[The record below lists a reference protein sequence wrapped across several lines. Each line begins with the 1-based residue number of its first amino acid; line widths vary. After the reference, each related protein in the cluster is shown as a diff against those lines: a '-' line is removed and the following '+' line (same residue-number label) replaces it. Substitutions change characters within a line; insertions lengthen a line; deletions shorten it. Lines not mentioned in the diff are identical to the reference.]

1 MCCVLSNKR
10 LLKLINHQSG
20 DEILRQF
27 QILFIAL
34 TFFFI
39 IIIKHPLV
47 VLCYKMNKTFFFF
60 YQTSLCHTLFS
71 KHLGCLKMPDTG
83 SSTSKPLLRKEKR
96 ITLSFK
102 IYLSVDPGVTAQI
115 FFSHFAIYWTRRIAR
130 AGQIQGWCRPAF
142 RNWQQ
147 TAPAASKEGTR
158 SFTASGNLKI
168 SLLRNFLL
176 TSTSG
181 KFIYAWRQKGL
192 QIFLFCFFL
201 FFFSPHH
208 SSGFATIIL
217 AILDTHMKSWTFLIP
232 MKVLA
237 LMICQNFHR
246 QTEIAVKHC
255 VLVPV
260 QNWSPSSLGKSIVFW
275 QSVLS
280 VLGWLQAL
288 GHSSLLFACCFPF
301 LFLPPWAASTS
312 GQVCLLYVAFTAFG
326 LLWMLAICQ
335 RKTYINF

>member
-130 AGQIQGWCRPAF
+130 AGQIQG
-142 RNWQQ
+142 
-147 TAPAASKEGTR
+147 
-158 SFTASGNLKI
+158 
-168 SLLRNFLL
+168 
-176 TSTSG
+176 
-181 KFIYAWRQKGL
+181 
-192 QIFLFCFFL
+192 
-201 FFFSPHH
+201 
-208 SSGFATIIL
+208 
-217 AILDTHMKSWTFLIP
+217 
-232 MKVLA
+232 
-237 LMICQNFHR
+237 
-246 QTEIAVKHC
+246 
-255 VLVPV
+255 
-260 QNWSPSSLGKSIVFW
+260 
-275 QSVLS
+275 
-280 VLGWLQAL
+280 
-288 GHSSLLFACCFPF
+288 
-301 LFLPPWAASTS
+301 
-312 GQVCLLYVAFTAFG
+312 
-326 LLWMLAICQ
+326 
-335 RKTYINF
+335 

>member
-1 MCCVLSNKR
+1 M
-10 LLKLINHQSG
+10 
-20 DEILRQF
+20 
-27 QILFIAL
+27 
-34 TFFFI
+34 
-39 IIIKHPLV
+39 

-102 IYLSVDPGVTAQI
+102 IYLSVVPGVTAQI

-181 KFIYAWRQKGL
+181 KFVYARRQKGL

-201 FFFSPHH
+201 FFFLSP
-208 SSGFATIIL
+208 SFLWICNYNSGYSWYSYE
-217 AILDTHMKSWTFLIP
+217 ILDLFDSY
-232 MKVLA
+232 
-237 LMICQNFHR
+237 
-246 QTEIAVKHC
+246 EG
-255 VLVPV
+255 
-260 QNWSPSSLGKSIVFW
+260 LGLDDMPK
-275 QSVLS
+275 LS
-280 VLGWLQAL
+280 
-288 GHSSLLFACCFPF
+288 
-301 LFLPPWAASTS
+301 
-312 GQVCLLYVAFTAFG
+312 
-326 LLWMLAICQ
+326 
-335 RKTYINF
+335 